1 MPEWYLLIAL
11 LGVLSLLSY
20 FWAPL
25 TLCVPLLAL
34 AVGAPLV
41 QASLCV
47 SRVYF
52 THAPVSRT
60 CRMKLRLLIACLHVL
75 QPLARL
81 CGRLRHGLTV
91 CRQRTV
97 AGLALPR
104 PWLANIW
111 CARCLPVDE
120 RLLSVEANLREQGVV
135 ALRGGEFD
143 QWDLEVRRSLLGAAR
158 MFVGVEYHGDGR
170 QLLRIRSWPRCPAA
184 GLTLTLLF
192 AALSLGAAIDQAWQA
207 FYVLSTV
214 AVLLTLLT
222 AHECAA
228 ATAGFLNAV
237 RKLEREEKRLEGD

>member
-11 LGVLSLLSY
+11 LGVLSLLSN

-25 TLCVPLLAL
+25 MLCVPLLAL

-41 QASLCV
+41 QASRCV

-52 THAPVSRT
+52 VHAPVSRA
-60 CRMKLRLLIACLHVL
+60 CRIKLRLLTACLHLL

-81 CGRLRHGLTV
+81 CGRLSHGLTIW
-91 CRQRTV
+91 RQRAV

-111 CARCLPVDE
+111 CARSLPVDE
-120 RLLSVEANLREQGVV
+120 RLQSVEANLREQGVV

-143 QWDLEVRRSLLGAAR
+143 TWDLEVRRGVLGAAR

-170 QLLRIRSWPRCPAA
+170 QLLRIRSWPRCSAA

-192 AALSLGAAIDQAWQA
+192 AALSLGAAMDRAWHA
-207 FYVLSTV
+207 FYVLGAV
-214 AVLLTLLT
+214 ALLLALRT

-228 ATAGFLNAV
+228 STAGFLNAV
-237 RKLEREEKRLEGD
+237 RKIEREEKRFEEC